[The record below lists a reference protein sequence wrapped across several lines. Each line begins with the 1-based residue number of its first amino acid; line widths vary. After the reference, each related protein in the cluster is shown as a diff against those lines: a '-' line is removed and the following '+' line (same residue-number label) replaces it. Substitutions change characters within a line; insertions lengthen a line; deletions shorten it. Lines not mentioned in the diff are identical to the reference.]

1 MSDFFETARSPG
13 VVGVV
18 LGLVVLGGF
27 GALGMAV
34 FDGRLNGDNA
44 TKLKDEVRE
53 QSVAIFTLEADIER
67 VEEELVAQKR
77 NEAVAKKLAVA
88 TKTMELL
95 EKRAAEFPPQIE
107 KLKSE
112 ITQINDDQLAYR
124 DEYRLY
130 ERQRA
135 VGESFPEIE
144 LVNGKTLK
152 KATIKEIL
160 TDKVRFTTEFGSA
173 TAEWEELPQA
183 WRDRFQIG
191 EGELEQHNQV
201 MDEMRRKRDL
211 ASAAAQAQRG
221 TQLREMELQK
231 SIRRI
236 TSDIS
241 SKKSDMEN
249 ARGKVTILRNK
260 AREYRNRSSEARLRG
275 NTSSHS
281 SSAQKA
287 ENQAEKLN
295 VFVRLTRDKISELER
310 EKRRLESE
318 LRRVQSER

>member
-124 DEYRLY
+124 DETDFTNASERL
-130 ERQRA
+130 E
-135 VGESFPEIE
+135 
-144 LVNGKTLK
+144 
-152 KATIKEIL
+152 KA
-160 TDKVRFTTEFGSA
+160 F
-173 TAEWEELPQA
+173 
-183 WRDRFQIG
+183 
-191 EGELEQHNQV
+191 
-201 MDEMRRKRDL
+201 
-211 ASAAAQAQRG
+211 
-221 TQLREMELQK
+221 QK
-231 SIRRI
+231 SN
-236 TSDIS
+236 S
-241 SKKSDMEN
+241 S
-249 ARGKVTILRNK
+249 T
-260 AREYRNRSSEARLRG
+260 
-275 NTSSHS
+275 
-281 SSAQKA
+281 
-287 ENQAEKLN
+287 
-295 VFVRLTRDKISELER
+295 ER
-310 EKRRLESE
+310 PSRRRL
-318 LRRVQSER
+318 LRKFLQIR